1 MNAPTPRW
9 YQAFQSQGQGL
20 SLFQSIGLFSWLSLT
35 TLMGLFSVSALGWWL
50 FSIAISVG
58 WYAYTHR
65 KTWRTAWQRYSPLK
79 VCLVLLGLIPLG
91 ILSGFSFF
99 AIVDMR
105 NRLDDS
111 TILFGE
117 FSAVQKAMGE
127 APGEAQAG
135 QGFEHLSQERQQWC
149 TQALTRL
156 DTFTTMV
163 LQPERRQRIM
173 AGGMASAL
181 SNRAFAEG
189 CLSDAQWVKQRE
201 SIDVQV
207 RSHEGPDQRRLSS
220 LAWLPLFHQIH
231 QVETKMLDTL
241 TLTPQ
246 KACLMLATAQAQ
258 RQQCEERTNATG
270 TATAQDLVF
279 IRSNV
284 LPNPYR

>member
-9 YQAFQSQGQGL
+9 YQAFQSQGHGL

-50 FSIAISVG
+50 FSIAVSVG

-65 KTWRTAWQRYSPLK
+65 KTWRAAWQSYSPLK
-79 VCLVLLGLIPLG
+79 VILVLLGLIPLG
-91 ILSGFSFF
+91 LLSGFTFF
-99 AIVDMR
+99 STVDMR

-117 FSAVQKAMGE
+117 FSAVQKATGE
-127 APGEAQAG
+127 APGEAQSG
-135 QGFEHLSQERQQWC
+135 QGLEHVSPGRQQWC
-149 TQALTRL
+149 TQALTRF

-189 CLSDAQWVKQRE
+189 CLSDAEWAAQRE
-201 SIDVQV
+201 TIDRQV
-207 RSHEGPDQRRLSS
+207 RAHQGPDQRMLSS
-220 LAWLPLFHQIH
+220 LSWLPLFHQVYQAEAIML
-231 QVETKMLDTL
+231 ETLP
-241 TLTPQ
+241 LTPQ
-246 KACLMLATAQAQ
+246 KACIMLATVQAQ
-258 RQQCEERTNATG
+258 RQLCEERTSATG

-279 IRSNV
+279 IRTKV